1 MNQIEASQFD
11 LDKKHLKDF
20 GGKWNFGASFTHNVS
35 FFYCIFGIF
44 FTKATTGIFFFFTS
58 LRAIFSL

>member
-44 FTKATTGIFFFFTS
+44 LLILFVYFNIPTITPN
-58 LRAIFSL
+58 